1 MKIRSTRE
9 RDIIMIEKKR
19 KINPKRISIIVNT
32 MKDTMINITKD
43 EMRR

>member
-9 RDIIMIEKKR
+9 RNIIMIEKKR
-19 KINPKRISIIVNT
+19 KINPRRISIIVNT
-32 MKDTMINITKD
+32 MEDTMINITKE